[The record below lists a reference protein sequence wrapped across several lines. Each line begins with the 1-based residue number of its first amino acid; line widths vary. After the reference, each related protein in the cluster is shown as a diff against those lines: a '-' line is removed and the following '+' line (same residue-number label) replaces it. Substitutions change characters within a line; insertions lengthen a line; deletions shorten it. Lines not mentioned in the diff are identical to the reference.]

1 MDIPRKSQARRRL
14 IKRIVYGIIILGGA
28 GGISWYVMRLKP
40 ADPSVDR
47 ATVWIDTVKRGP
59 MLRQVRGLGT
69 LVPEQIRWVP
79 AVTEG
84 RVEQKVVMPGARINA
99 DTVILELSNPQLE
112 QETLNAEWDWKAA
125 QTSYVDLKVK
135 LQSQEL
141 NQEADAA
148 RIESEYHQ
156 AVLRHE
162 ADAELAKLGLV
173 PELTVRLEK
182 VTAEQLGNRLKIEKK
197 RLEINKES
205 IVAQLAVQDAK
216 VAQLK
221 AVFELKRSQLNQL
234 KVRAGVAGV
243 LQLLPVEVGQ
253 RVAPGTNLARVAD
266 PRKLKAEL
274 KITETQAKDIQ
285 IGQVSSID
293 TRNGIIPGKVMR
305 IDPSVQNGTRTVDV
319 ALEGE
324 LPKGAVP
331 DLSVDGTIVLES
343 LSDVV
348 FVGVDGTI
356 VLESLSDVVFVGR
369 PVQGQ
374 PDSQVGLFKLGPD
387 GRTATRVTV
396 KLGRSSVSTIEIR
409 EGLKPGD
416 QVILSD
422 MTAQDGFDRIR
433 LN

>member
-1 MDIPRKSQARRRL
+1 MDIPRKSQARQRL
-14 IKRIVYGIIILGGA
+14 IRRIVYGIILLGA
-28 GGISWYVMRLKP
+28 VGGISWYVMRLKP

-69 LVPEQIRWVP
+69 LVPEEIRWVP

-84 RVEQKVVMPGARINA
+84 RVERKLVQPGARVNA
-99 DTVILELSNPQLE
+99 DTVILELSNQQLE

-125 QTSYVDLKVK
+125 KTSYDDLKVK
-135 LQSQEL
+135 LESQQL
-141 NQEADAA
+141 SQEADAA
-148 RIESEYHQ
+148 RIESEYNQ

-162 ADAELAKLGLV
+162 ADANLQKLGLV
-173 PELTVRLEK
+173 PELTVKLEK
-182 VTAEQLGNRLKIEKK
+182 VTAEQLLNRMEIEKK
-197 RLEINKES
+197 RTEINKES
-205 IVAQLAVQDAK
+205 IKAQLAVQEAK
-216 VAQLK
+216 VLQLK
-221 AVFELKRSQLNQL
+221 AIYDLKQSQLSQL
-234 KVRAGVAGV
+234 KVRAQVAGV

-253 RVAPGTNLARVAD
+253 RVAPGVNLARVAD
-266 PRKLKAEL
+266 PRRLKAEL
-274 KITETQAKDIQ
+274 KIPETQAKDIQ

-293 TRNGIIPGKVMR
+293 TRNGIIPGRVVR

-319 ALEGE
+319 ALEGD

-343 LSDVV
+343 LDDVV
-348 FVGVDGTI
+348 Y
-356 VLESLSDVVFVGR
+356 VGR

-374 PDSQVGLFKLGPD
+374 PDSQVGLFKLDAD
-387 GRTATRVTV
+387 GKTATRVTV

-422 MTAQDGFDRIR
+422 MSAQDGYDRIR